1 MARKAKP
8 KRQNKP
14 SRLRRWWGDLPQR
27 RRKEISGRL
36 MRVCVVVAVAGVLV
50 AGAKVLE
57 SAVLSSTGLDSSKV
71 AYNIELRPIPEW
83 MPKTLSQEIARS
95 LDPQGMRFGD
105 PRLTAA
111 IYALAEGNPWIS
123 KACRV
128 RKRRDGGP
136 DGARVE
142 VRVEFRQPYAKVQR
156 SDLRGYV
163 YVDPHAVALPDPPDA
178 PQVPKWRV
186 KVAGAQGKGP
196 RWVYFAAESEIPASL
211 HGAAKRIQYV
221 IVQGVR
227 SIPPAPGQTWRV
239 ADLAAGL
246 KLIGLIAA
254 RRYRNEITA
263 VDVRNHGGRL
273 SPTEPHL
280 RMFAQLGSGRTTY
293 IRFGRLPAGDG
304 DFVVSPARK
313 MSYLDDWAGRHNGRI
328 AGTCRWIDLR
338 YDEIHHSID

>member
-8 KRQNKP
+8 KRQKKP
-14 SRLRRWWGDLPQR
+14 SRLRRWWGDLPQG

-36 MRVCVVVAVAGVLV
+36 MRVCVVLAVAGVLV

-57 SAVLSSTGLDSSKV
+57 SAVLSSTQRDAPKV
-71 AYNIELRPIPEW
+71 IYIELRPIPEW
-83 MPKTLSQEIARS
+83 MPKTLSREIARS
-95 LDPQGMRFGD
+95 LDPQGMGFDD
-105 PRLTAA
+105 PRLTGA

-123 KACRV
+123 KAHRV
-128 RKRRDGGP
+128 RKRRGESP
-136 DGARVE
+136 DRACVE

-163 YVDPHAVALPDPPDA
+163 YVDPRAVVLPDPPDV
-178 PQVPKWRV
+178 PQVPKWRARI
-186 KVAGAQGKGP
+186 AGAQGKGS
-196 RWVYFAAESEIPASL
+196 RWVYFAAESEIPENL

-227 SIPPAPGQTWRV
+227 SPPPAPGQTWR
-239 ADLAAGL
+239 ADDLADGL
-246 KLIGLIAA
+246 KLIDLIAA

-273 SPTEPHL
+273 SPIEPHL
-280 RMFAQLGSGRTTY
+280 RMFAQLGRGRRTD
-293 IRFGRLPAGDG
+293 IRFGRLPAGEG
-304 DFVVSPARK
+304 DFVVSPERK
-313 MSYLDDWAGRHNGRI
+313 MSYMDDWAGRHNGRI
-328 AGTCRWIDLR
+328 AGTCTWIDLR